1 MASLMLGTMSQRS
14 GQSAYEGLGYA
25 KLSPENLAAA
35 AEAFEVDPQLFS
47 KSSSSSSHSA
57 PNKQTPEEAFLQHC
71 QQQIAQI
78 VAASPSCD
86 GINETPALPMLSRMA
101 NLPPETQARM
111 VAALRQAG
119 AQAESATTGAEAS
132 DHTGRKRD
140 WQACSTVSFDL
151 PHTELWHKGSI
162 EKRAKPELW
171 LPPPEPRQPLEADRE
186 MEPIRH
192 AMGWRDRNRYFLAGA
207 RCVSR
212 TRASFGPRTVG
223 GPSDR

>member
-35 AEAFEVDPQLFS
+35 AEAFEVDPELFS

-57 PNKQTPEEAFLQHC
+57 PEEQTPEEAFLQHC

-111 VAALRQAG
+111 VAALRQAD
-119 AQAESATTGAEAS
+119 AQAESATTGAEAR

-171 LPPPEPRQPLEADRE
+171 LPPPEPRQPDLSAALGELADE
-186 MEPIRH
+186 FF
-192 AMGWRDRNRYFLAGA
+192 DAGA
-207 RCVSR
+207 G
-212 TRASFGPRTVG
+212 AFAN
-223 GPSDR
+223 SDYPDLSPFL